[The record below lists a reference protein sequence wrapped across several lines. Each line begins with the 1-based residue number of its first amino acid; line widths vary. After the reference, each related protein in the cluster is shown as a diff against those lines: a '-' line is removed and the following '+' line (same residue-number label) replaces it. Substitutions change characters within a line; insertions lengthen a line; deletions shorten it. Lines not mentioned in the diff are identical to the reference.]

1 MLELILQLPYGEPT
15 IYDKLGIWILIG
27 FGLMV
32 FIGGSIGFA
41 QEKRDKIKQEKE
53 SEKWAKERDKE
64 NKEEAEKIKN
74 SNIWKADE
82 RMSDMLDK
90 VSDEIFICDKCKSNR
105 FRFWNLT
112 ETYLEVRCLG
122 CKKNHGYQLEPLENI
137 KGLFNLYEEYKVLDN
152 KSYNNYLP
160 ALIDIYDQNL
170 ESKRNFETYRQ
181 IFIEAQRSLDE
192 KKVSSDERR
201 SRRISQDVRDKVWR
215 RDEGKCVECG
225 SNENLEFDHIIPFSK
240 GGANTYRN
248 IQLLCEPCNRKKL
261 ANIG

>member
-1 MLELILQLPYGEPT
+1 MLELILQLPYGDPT
-15 IYDKLGIWILIG
+15 WADTLVWWLLGG
-27 FGLMV
+27 FLLMI
-32 FIGGSIGFA
+32 FIGGSIGNA
-41 QEKRDKIKQEKE
+41 QEAREKRKEEKE
-53 SEKWAKERDKE
+53 SEEWAKERDKE

-112 ETYLEVRCLG
+112 KTYLEVRCLG
-122 CKKNHGYQLEPLENI
+122 CKKNHGYQLESLENI
-137 KGLFNLYEEYKVLDN
+137 KGLFNFYKEYKELDS

-160 ALIDIYDQNL
+160 ALIDIYDQSL
-170 ESKRNFETYRQ
+170 DSKRNFETYRQ
-181 IFIEAQRSLDE
+181 IFIEARRSLDD
-192 KKVSSDERR
+192 KKVTLNEKR
-201 SRRISQDVRDKVWR
+201 SREISQEVRDKVWR

-261 ANIG
+261 AKIG

>member
-15 IYDKLGIWILIG
+15 WADTLVWWLLGGFILMIIIVGGIG
-27 FGLMV
+27 N
-32 FIGGSIGFA
+32 A
-41 QEKRDKIKQEKE
+41 QEEREKKKE
-53 SEKWAKERDKE
+53 QDEREKWVKERDKE

-74 SNIWKADE
+74 SKIWKADE

-90 VSDEIFICDKCKSNR
+90 VSDEIFICDKCKSKR

-122 CKKNHGYQLEPLENI
+122 CKKNHGYQLEALENI
-137 KGLFNLYEEYKVLDN
+137 KGLFNLYEEYKMLDS

-160 ALIDIYDQNL
+160 ALIDIYDQSL
-170 ESKRNFETYRQ
+170 DSKSNFETYRQ